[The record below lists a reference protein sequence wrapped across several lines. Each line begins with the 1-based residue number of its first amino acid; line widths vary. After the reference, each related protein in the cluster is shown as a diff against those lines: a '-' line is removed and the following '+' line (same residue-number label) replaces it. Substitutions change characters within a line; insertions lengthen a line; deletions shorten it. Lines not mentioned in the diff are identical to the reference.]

1 MPTTRNR
8 AEQIAALYA
17 TEHDYLTRAVARRA
31 NVDAQTIED
40 ACSHAWMQL
49 LAHPSVEID
58 TNAPHRILGWLTT
71 TAVRHAWHLNE
82 RQRKTDGVTEH
93 NLEVAAVDAGT
104 IVPSLE
110 NLALLRD
117 RLDLVRQ
124 LPERPRRFL
133 LRLMLGY
140 SYHEIAAAENVN
152 YRIVNRQVARAKRL
166 LRKLDEDY
174 RA

>member
-1 MPTTRNR
+1 MPTTSRR

-17 TEHDYLTRAVARRA
+17 ADNDYLANIVARRA

-40 ACSHAWMQL
+40 ACSFAWMQML
-49 LAHPSVEID
+49 RYPSVNLD
-58 TNAPHRILGWLTT
+58 TEPRYRIIGWLST
-71 TAVRHAWHLNE
+71 TAVREAWRLNE
-82 RQRKTDGVTEH
+82 HQRKTDGVTEH
-93 NLEVAAVDAGT
+93 QLGAAAVDAGT
-104 IVPSLE
+104 IAPSLE
-110 NLALLRD
+110 TIALLRD

-140 SYHEIAAAENVN
+140 SYEEIAAAEHVN

-166 LRKLDEDY
+166 LRALDENY